1 MKKFNSRLHTEEKA
15 SFDKFMFELFK
26 KKLIQTFFEEG
37 ETKSKIHPEVL
48 LCTCLKMLEWSGDTK
63 YLFVARS

>member
-37 ETKSKIHPEVL
+37 ETKSKIHPEVFAV
-48 LCTCLKMLEWSGDTK
+48 
-63 YLFVARS
+63 YLP